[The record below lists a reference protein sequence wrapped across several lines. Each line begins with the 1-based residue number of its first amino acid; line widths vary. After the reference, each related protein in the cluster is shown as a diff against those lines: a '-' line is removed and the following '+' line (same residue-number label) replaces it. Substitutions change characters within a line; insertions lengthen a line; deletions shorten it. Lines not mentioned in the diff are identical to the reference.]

1 MTGKQNAPEIRFEG
15 FADPWEQRK
24 FSDLVLIERGGS
36 PRPIDAYITED
47 PAGLNWVKIGDAPSM
62 GRYIASTSEK
72 IKLEGLSKTRQVY
85 PGDLVL
91 SNSMSF
97 GRPYIMAVEGCI
109 HDGWLLIRDT
119 QNQFDPVFL
128 CHMLGTP
135 QMLDQYRMFASGST
149 VNNLN
154 KELVGNAMV
163 PLPNRDEQVKI
174 GKYLDELDG
183 LITLHQRKY
192 DKLCTVKKSMLD
204 KMFPKPGET
213 EPEIRFEGFTDPWEQ
228 RKLGELC
235 TISKGHGYSKADIR
249 DAGTPLILYGRLY
262 TQYESRIENVDT
274 FAVEQEG
281 SLLSKGNEVIVPA
294 SGETAEDIAV
304 ASSVRR
310 SGIIF
315 GGDLNVVTPVNK
327 LDPDYIALAITYSK
341 AHDDLAKRAQGKSV
355 VHVHGNDIAEVEIPY
370 PSKSEQKRISTVVLG
385 LDSLITLHQRKLELL
400 RNIKKSLLDRMFV

>member
-1 MTGKQNAPEIRFEG
+1 MCEADKTSYWIVEPKSFAYNPARINVGSIGYQSTSGNVIVSSLYEVFQTDETCDDRFLWHWFKTRLFTQQIEMLQEGGVRLYFFFDKLLKSEISMPSVDEQRLIGEQFDWLDSLITLHQRKCQYRSLYG
-15 FADPWEQRK
+15 YLSWEQRK

-36 PRPIDAYITED
+36 PRPIDAYITEE

-62 GRYIASTSEK
+62 GRYITSTSEK
-72 IKLEGLSKTRQVY
+72 IKPEGLSKTRQVY

-183 LITLHQRKY
+183 LITLHQ
-192 DKLCTVKKSMLD
+192 
-204 KMFPKPGET
+204 
-213 EPEIRFEGFTDPWEQ
+213 
-228 RKLGELC
+228 
-235 TISKGHGYSKADIR
+235 
-249 DAGTPLILYGRLY
+249 
-262 TQYESRIENVDT
+262 
-274 FAVEQEG
+274 
-281 SLLSKGNEVIVPA
+281 
-294 SGETAEDIAV
+294 
-304 ASSVRR
+304 
-310 SGIIF
+310 
-315 GGDLNVVTPVNK
+315 
-327 LDPDYIALAITYSK
+327 
-341 AHDDLAKRAQGKSV
+341 
-355 VHVHGNDIAEVEIPY
+355 
-370 PSKSEQKRISTVVLG
+370 
-385 LDSLITLHQRKLELL
+385 
-400 RNIKKSLLDRMFV
+400 

>member
-1 MTGKQNAPEIRFEG
+1 MDVLDDEFITHETVRGKARLNCEEASRYCVEYGDVLFQRSSENQEDAGTSNVYLDQHVSSAFGGFVIRGKKVGEYNPIFIKYLLGSPFIREQITHG
-15 FADPWEQRK
+15 AQGAQHINVSQDTLADVVLLMPSMREQEAVGLVFLHLDNLITLHQCKCQHCSLCGYLSWEQRK

-62 GRYIASTSEK
+62 GRYITSTSEK
-72 IKLEGLSKTRQVY
+72 IKPEGLSKTRQVY

-174 GKYLDELDG
+174 GKYLDELD
-183 LITLHQRKY
+183 
-192 DKLCTVKKSMLD
+192 
-204 KMFPKPGET
+204 
-213 EPEIRFEGFTDPWEQ
+213 
-228 RKLGELC
+228 
-235 TISKGHGYSKADIR
+235 
-249 DAGTPLILYGRLY
+249 
-262 TQYESRIENVDT
+262 
-274 FAVEQEG
+274 
-281 SLLSKGNEVIVPA
+281 
-294 SGETAEDIAV
+294 
-304 ASSVRR
+304 
-310 SGIIF
+310 
-315 GGDLNVVTPVNK
+315 
-327 LDPDYIALAITYSK
+327 
-341 AHDDLAKRAQGKSV
+341 
-355 VHVHGNDIAEVEIPY
+355 
-370 PSKSEQKRISTVVLG
+370 
-385 LDSLITLHQRKLELL
+385 SLITLHR
-400 RNIKKSLLDRMFV
+400 

>member
-1 MTGKQNAPEIRFEG
+1 
-15 FADPWEQRK
+15 
-24 FSDLVLIERGGS
+24 
-36 PRPIDAYITED
+36 
-47 PAGLNWVKIGDAPSM
+47 
-62 GRYIASTSEK
+62 
-72 IKLEGLSKTRQVY
+72 
-85 PGDLVL
+85 
-91 SNSMSF
+91 
-97 GRPYIMAVEGCI
+97 
-109 HDGWLLIRDT
+109 
-119 QNQFDPVFL
+119 
-128 CHMLGTP
+128 
-135 QMLDQYRMFASGST
+135 MLDQYRMFASGST

-163 PLPNRDEQVKI
+163 PVPNRNEQVEI
-174 GKYLDELDG
+174 GKYLDGLDN

-192 DKLCTVKKSMLD
+192 DKLAQLKKSMLD
-204 KMFPKPGET
+204 KMFPKPGERF
-213 EPEIRFEGFTDPWEQ
+213 PEIRFAGFTDPWEQ

-249 DAGTPLILYGRLY
+249 DVGTPLILYGRLY

-315 GGDLNVVTPVNK
+315 GGDLNVVTPVSK

-370 PSKSEQKRISTVVLG
+370 PSESEQKRISTVVLG
-385 LDSLITLHQRKLELL
+385 LDNLITLHQ
-400 RNIKKSLLDRMFV
+400 